1 MDASLPKTWRAHD
14 NTEMPKQGMVGTVS
28 IPATQSHFAA
38 RKAVI
43 YPPPAALVANPPV
56 LPLLV
61 SFTGQPGSPTEMFTP
76 GQVPVMLDSYAAAHA
91 GLAPIVVVPALFG
104 STIDILGELVPT
116 MGAKT
121 LSEAFRGSRAAYEAI
136 KPLPLLAWHTPYADS
151 VAIFGA
157 GAKEKRYGAY
167 TRQIEAV
174 AAGSGMKTRLVI
186 SPNSG
191 HDWYTAR
198 MKLIVAQTLLTFPRH
213 FKRPRKL
220 DGDWAVTRN
229 PFAPRL
235 PLSVS
240 RTPGARACR
249 DIRRFGHG
257 RAVLSITAPPS

>member
-1 MDASLPKTWRAHD
+1 
-14 NTEMPKQGMVGTVS
+14 
-28 IPATQSHFAA
+28 
-38 RKAVI
+38 
-43 YPPPAALVANPPV
+43 
-56 LPLLV
+56 
-61 SFTGQPGSPTEMFTP
+61 
-76 GQVPVMLDSYAAAHA
+76 MLDSYAAAHA
-91 GLAPIVVVPALFG
+91 GLAPIVVVPDLFG
-104 STIDILGELVPT
+104 LTIDILGKLVPT

-198 MKLIVAQTLLTFPRH
+198 MKLIAPQTLLTFPPV
-213 FKRPRKL
+213 FQ
-220 DGDWAVTRN
+220 A
-229 PFAPRL
+229 
-235 PLSVS
+235 
-240 RTPGARACR
+240 TPKA
-249 DIRRFGHG
+249 G
-257 RAVLSITAPPS
+257 R